1 MEKKK
6 VVLLG
11 DSIRQIGYGLHVPA
25 LLGDEFEVWQPED
38 NCRFAAYTLRM
49 LCDYKDHIMGA
60 DVIHWNNG
68 LWDMSDLFGDG
79 PFSSRETY
87 VALLVRIAK
96 ILKTY
101 APKVIFATTTVPAP
115 VGVPDH
121 SYERI
126 MDFNKAAIE
135 ALEPMGVIINDIF
148 PMVYG
153 HTDEMICADKLHLTE
168 EGAKKVAARVADV
181 IRNAVAE

>member
-49 LCDYKDHIMGA
+49 LCDYKDHMMGA

-101 APKVIFATTTVPAP
+101 APTVIFATTTVPAP
-115 VGVPDH
+115 NGIEDQND
-121 SYERI
+121 ERI
-126 MDFNKAAIE
+126 KLFNKAAIE
-135 ALEPMGVIINDIF
+135 ALEPMGIIINDIF

-153 HTDEMICADKLHLTE
+153 HTDEMICEDQLHLSE
-168 EGAKKVAARVADV
+168 VGAKKIAARVVEV
-181 IRNAVAE
+181 IREATK